1 MSLESRV
8 ASSCAPRC
16 VSMAATNAT
25 PGGVGALTP
34 AALATRLEGLEHLI
48 NTGFEEVLTC
58 QPRVEEQAVIIR
70 DVREAYRMQRTQ
82 QKALVLRM
90 DALEL
95 QVAKLKHQLSVHVED
110 FRATRERVLVSQNRL
125 VVGCQRLS
133 QDFATLRSE
142 LRGEQQQHQQQAA
155 ATSSVDAVA
164 SRDDGTGAEKEEG
177 EEVEEGN
184 DAWDVLSVSSDASWQ
199 KPDPRY

>member
-95 QVAKLKHQLSVHVED
+95 QVAKLKHQFSVHVED

-125 VVGCQRLS
+125 GVGCQRLS

-142 LRGEQQQHQQQAA
+142 LRGEQQQAA

>member
-95 QVAKLKHQLSVHVED
+95 QVAKLKHQFSVHVED

-133 QDFATLRSE
+133 QDLATLRSE
-142 LRGEQQQHQQQAA
+142 LRGEQQQAA

>member
-48 NTGFEEVLTC
+48 NTGFEEVLTR

-70 DVREAYRMQRTQ
+70 DVREAYRTQRTR

-95 QVAKLKHQLSVHVED
+95 QVATLKHQFSVHVED

-133 QDFATLRSE
+133 QDLATLRSE
-142 LRGEQQQHQQQAA
+142 LRGEQQQAA

-199 KPDPRY
+199 KPPP

>member
-142 LRGEQQQHQQQAA
+142 LRGEQQQAA

>member
-1 MSLESRV
+1 
-8 ASSCAPRC
+8 
-16 VSMAATNAT
+16 MAATNAT

-133 QDFATLRSE
+133 QDLATLRSE
-142 LRGEQQQHQQQAA
+142 LRGEQQQAA

>member
-1 MSLESRV
+1 
-8 ASSCAPRC
+8 
-16 VSMAATNAT
+16 MAATNAT

-48 NTGFEEVLTC
+48 NTGSEEVLTR

-95 QVAKLKHQLSVHVED
+95 QVAKLKHQFSVHVED

-125 VVGCQRLS
+125 VVGCQRFS
-133 QDFATLRSE
+133 QDLATLRSE
-142 LRGEQQQHQQQAA
+142 LRGEQQQAA

>member
-95 QVAKLKHQLSVHVED
+95 QVAKLKHQFSVHVED

-125 VVGCQRLS
+125 VVGCQRFS
-133 QDFATLRSE
+133 QDLATLRSE
-142 LRGEQQQHQQQAA
+142 LRGEQQQAA

-199 KPDPRY
+199 KPPP

>member
-1 MSLESRV
+1 MSLVSRV

-25 PGGVGALTP
+25 PGGVGALSP

-95 QVAKLKHQLSVHVED
+95 QVAKLKHQFSVHVED

-142 LRGEQQQHQQQAA
+142 LRGEQQQAA

>member
-1 MSLESRV
+1 
-8 ASSCAPRC
+8 
-16 VSMAATNAT
+16 MAATNAT

-95 QVAKLKHQLSVHVED
+95 QVATLKHQFSVHVED

-142 LRGEQQQHQQQAA
+142 LRGEQQQAA

>member
-1 MSLESRV
+1 
-8 ASSCAPRC
+8 
-16 VSMAATNAT
+16 MAATNAT

-58 QPRVEEQAVIIR
+58 QPRVEERAVIIR

-95 QVAKLKHQLSVHVED
+95 QVAKLKHQFSVHVED

-133 QDFATLRSE
+133 QDLATLRSE
-142 LRGEQQQHQQQAA
+142 LRGEQQQAA

>member
-95 QVAKLKHQLSVHVED
+95 QVAKLKHQFSVHVED

-142 LRGEQQQHQQQAA
+142 LRGEQQQAA

>member
-95 QVAKLKHQLSVHVED
+95 QVAKLKHQFSVHVED

-133 QDFATLRSE
+133 QDLATLRSE
-142 LRGEQQQHQQQAA
+142 LRGEQQQAA

-199 KPDPRY
+199 KPYPRY